1 MEYVKYL
8 NLGSDITIVVLHAT
22 TIFFTF
28 HVIYCSK
35 FDKKSTKLDRIS
47 NSFFIF
53 LFSRGFGAVIAT
65 PYYVYL
71 TVYWSAEEE
80 DVPLSQKNSTTFSE
94 EQYHFLRRR
103 RATFSEEDV
112 QLSQKRTC
120 HFLRRTVPLSQ
131 NRPWRRRKR
140 PLRKDH
146 QKRARSS
153 LRENL
158 SKAKRRSSPRML
170 PDEKR
175 LNRWKEIFEEE
186 LIGNQWHRAE
196 DPTLF
201 PIEKDVNSC
210 WPECR

>member
-1 MEYVKYL
+1 MNSSSQIPSEMEYVKYL

-28 HVIYCSK
+28 HVVYCSK

-53 LFSRGFGAVIAT
+53 LVSRGFGAVIAT

-71 TVYWSAEEE
+71 TVYWSAEAKRP
-80 DVPLSQKNSTTFSE
+80 VPALIASE
-94 EQYHFLRRR
+94 KGNIRFFHLDKR
-103 RATFSEEDV
+103 T
-112 QLSQKRTC
+112 LSQKRTC

-131 NRPWRRRKR
+131 KTSTIFSGEHVPLSQKKTFSFLRRGRATSSEAQYHF
-140 PLRKDH
+140 LRTIHGEKEKPIEKNH

-153 LRENL
+153 LR
-158 SKAKRRSSPRML
+158 KRRSSPRML

-175 LNRWKEIFEEE
+175 LN
-186 LIGNQWHRAE
+186 
-196 DPTLF
+196 
-201 PIEKDVNSC
+201 S
-210 WPECR
+210 